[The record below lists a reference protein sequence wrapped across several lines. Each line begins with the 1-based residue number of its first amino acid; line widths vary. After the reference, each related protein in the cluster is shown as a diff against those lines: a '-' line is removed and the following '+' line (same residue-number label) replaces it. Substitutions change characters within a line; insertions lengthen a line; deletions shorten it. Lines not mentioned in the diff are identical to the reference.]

1 MSIPIP
7 DEHGTCLITGASSGI
22 GAEIARQIAERGYD
36 VTLAARRIDR
46 LTKLAAELEH
56 DHGVTATA
64 VECDISDPAARKQL
78 LDGIKKSDRHVDI
91 LVNNAG
97 CGTEG
102 NFADHKAKA
111 ELGQIELNVLAL
123 TALTHAVLPGMI
135 KRGSG
140 AVLNVAST
148 AAFQPMPRQ
157 AVYAATKAFVLSFSN
172 AIGKELSGTG
182 VSVTA
187 LCPGPTKTEF
197 FGPRMEKLE
206 SSTPG
211 IFWQSAEDCAKD
223 GVEGLF
229 KRKRIVIPKAINRL
243 SALSGSYTPTPIT
256 LEALDRFWPAGK
268 K

>member
-7 DEHGTCLITGASSGI
+7 DAKGTCLITGASSGI
-22 GAEIARQIAERGYD
+22 GAEVARQIAERGYN

-46 LTKLAAELEH
+46 LTKLAAELEN
-56 DHGVTATA
+56 DHGVTADA
-64 VECDISDPAARKQL
+64 VACDVTNPAAREKMLEDIKQN
-78 LDGIKKSDRHVDI
+78 GKHVDI

-102 NFADHKAKA
+102 GFVDNKA
-111 ELGQIELNVLAL
+111 EDAVRQIELNVVAL

-157 AVYAATKAFVLSFSN
+157 AVYAATKSFVLSFSN

-182 VSVTA
+182 VSITA
-187 LCPGPTKTEF
+187 LCPGPTRTEF
-197 FGPRMEKLE
+197 FGPRMEQLE
-206 SSTPG
+206 GSTPG

-223 GVEGLF
+223 GVEGMF
-229 KRKRIVIPKAINRL
+229 KRKRIVIPKVTNRL

-256 LEALDRFWPAGK
+256 LEVLDRLWPAGK